1 MECLCDSGF
10 ADDESGFCAEID
22 VGDLIARGERAVV
35 AYVSPGYTGSVAFFR
50 AQDGATLRTPSSAP
64 AGFTFATDTEFAAPA
79 GVVVSMPSLLAEG
92 GELTGEFTVTASA
105 QGVAR
110 EIVLEL
116 TVRGLSRIFRSW
128 RGLSS
133 DSGELEVLTVS
144 GFSGARFTVTG
155 SSSPAALSVS
165 ESGVISAPSGAGR
178 GAVEYK
184 LTVMGVAEHDDFLG
198 SLPFV
203 FAADVCTVVESPPV
217 LPFDAGAQASLE
229 IVTDSYARTGWA
241 FLRFEACGLINRGAD
256 PHRALHRSARLA
268 ERGRALGLL
277 LTLNAD
283 ANMAVAGD
291 ETGAGE
297 YGTPLDVAV
306 YNGVLENAPAL
317 RRGGGGCVFRG
328 SAAECAA
335 EHADYAGL
343 AEVPAD
349 SIVAPASRS
358 LTVTMGRLSPGKTA
372 WGSFGVVAR
381 ISTASPGPDP
391 AQRVL
396 LHPLPSD
403 LARRFYHTDGETGEG
418 IEFFSVYP
426 GAGERARKTLTVQ
439 GVRNGMRPGKVTVAA
454 VYEGLA
460 DVSRSV
466 NNTTPGANFYNL
478 QTVSGL
484 GGATF
489 ARHNTALSTPGF
501 SVASDGMVS
510 GPASFSGAAAVFF
523 LAKSD
528 GFQGWAVGRLDVNPQ
543 TVAVDADSL
552 IAERNPQVTVL
563 SGHAGDVYTLPT
575 DALLARGYNLILGD
589 SASVFAGGGLR
600 REWNRIYIPG
610 DRPMAAGETRT
621 ATLTVGVDCATCAA
635 GSKLTLTATF
645 VPLVLSAGAQPEVTA
660 QVNYDF
666 DVSLNLPSGYG
677 AEEGSSTRV
686 PFSSAEGLYFSASRK
701 NGRLSRRLSGRGG
714 VEQLP
719 PGTRV
724 VAVLLTN
731 PGFVGALTLQVTV
744 HSTARPLGNLGV
756 PASQLRTTVLVAPG
770 FSGALP
776 SPAAADARVRV
787 RCEGGDYPGGFAVS
801 SDCDFTLAL
810 GAGER
815 ILTVTAVETLSEFYE
830 TRTLTLA
837 VSVKEIAA
845 PRVEIYRKEPFFG
858 APAIFSSNDYAGG
871 IYRNAIFSEAASAHL
886 ISDED
891 GFVVTNGELLAGR
904 YTLTVV
910 ADSSPDFWGAAAL
923 VVVVDVSPHENPGV
937 SAARLDATVYAA
949 GGYSGEI
956 HRLVADDPR
965 TELACAAAAVNNI
978 TLRTDCV
985 FLLVGGSGTR
995 RGIFDFSQTLPGEG
1009 ALSLRATVEA
1019 RELASPPEF
1028 VEDIL
1033 TGSGA
1038 HPGEEDL
1045 FDFGGWAPAGLG
1057 GGTFAE
1063 AFADARYTLIADD
1076 AGVVSL
1082 LVDGRARL
1090 AGAPGPGDY
1099 GATIHAYSESGGLAG
1114 TVVFSALIRA
1124 RYENPGVS
1132 AARLDATVY
1141 AAGGYSGEIHR
1152 LVADDPRTGLACAA
1166 ATVDNIETDDGLRVF
1181 AGRRFGDSSGDFWL
1195 FANASGRG
1203 GVVAAGD
1210 CGGAGAGVAA
1220 GIC

>member
-1 MECLCDSGF
+1 M
-10 ADDESGFCAEID
+10 
-22 VGDLIARGERAVV
+22 
-35 AYVSPGYTGSVAFFR
+35 
-50 AQDGATLRTPSSAP
+50 
-64 AGFTFATDTEFAAPA
+64 
-79 GVVVSMPSLLAEG
+79 
-92 GELTGEFTVTASA
+92 
-105 QGVAR
+105 
-110 EIVLEL
+110 
-116 TVRGLSRIFRSW
+116 
-128 RGLSS
+128 
-133 DSGELEVLTVS
+133 
-144 GFSGARFTVTG
+144 
-155 SSSPAALSVS
+155 
-165 ESGVISAPSGAGR
+165 
-178 GAVEYK
+178 
-184 LTVMGVAEHDDFLG
+184 
-198 SLPFV
+198 
-203 FAADVCTVVESPPV
+203 
-217 LPFDAGAQASLE
+217 
-229 IVTDSYARTGWA
+229 
-241 FLRFEACGLINRGAD
+241 
-256 PHRALHRSARLA
+256 A

-283 ANMAVAGD
+283 ANLAVAGD

-297 YGTPLDVAV
+297 YGTPLDVAI
-306 YNGVLENAPAL
+306 YNGAFWRTLPAL
-317 RRGGGGCVFRG
+317 RRGGGGCVFRA

-381 ISTASPGPDP
+381 ISTASPGPHP

-403 LARRFYHTDGETGEG
+403 LARRFYHTDGVTGEG

-426 GAGERARKTLTVQ
+426 GAGESARKTLTVQ

-466 NNTTPGANFYNL
+466 NDTTPGANFYNL
-478 QTVSGL
+478 RTVSGL

-510 GPASFSGAAAVFF
+510 GPASFSGAATVFF

-528 GFQGWAVGRLDVNPQ
+528 GFQGWAVGRLDVNSQ
-543 TVAVDADSL
+543 TAPLDADSL

-589 SASVFAGGGLR
+589 SASVFAGGDLR

-621 ATLTVGVDCATCAA
+621 AALTVGVDCATCAA
-635 GSKLTLTATF
+635 GSKLTLTANF
-645 VPLVLSAGAQPEVTA
+645 VPLVLSAGEQPEVTA

-666 DVSLNLPSGYG
+666 DVSLDLPSGYG

-719 PGTRV
+719 PGTWV
-724 VAVLLTN
+724 VPVLLTN

-744 HSTARPLGNLGV
+744 HSTARPLGDLGV

-801 SDCDFTLAL
+801 SDCDFTLAS

-815 ILTVTAVETLSEFYE
+815 GVTVTAVETLSEFYE

-910 ADSSPDFWGAAAL
+910 ADSSPDFLGAAAL
-923 VVVVDVSPHENPGV
+923 VVVVDVSPYENPGV
-937 SAARLDATVYAA
+937 SAARLDATAYAA
-949 GGYSGEI
+949 AGYSGEI

-965 TELACAAAAVNNI
+965 TELTCAAATVDNI
-978 TLRTDCV
+978 ELTTDCV

-995 RGIFDFSQTLPGEG
+995 RGIFDFSQTVPG
-1009 ALSLRATVEA
+1009 AAAAALRATVEA
-1019 RELASPPEF
+1019 RGLASPPEF

-1038 HPGEEDL
+1038 HLGEEDL
-1045 FDFGGWAPAGLG
+1045 FDLGGGRPQGLG
-1057 GGTFAE
+1057 GG
-1063 AFADARYTLIADD
+1063 
-1076 AGVVSL
+1076 
-1082 LVDGRARL
+1082 RL
-1090 AGAPGPGDY
+1090 
-1099 GATIHAYSESGGLAG
+1099 
-1114 TVVFSALIRA
+1114 R
-1124 RYENPGVS
+1124 R
-1132 AARLDATVY
+1132 RL
-1141 AAGGYSGEIHR
+1141 
-1152 LVADDPRTGLACAA
+1152 RT
-1166 ATVDNIETDDGLRVF
+1166 RVT
-1181 AGRRFGDSSGDFWL
+1181 R
-1195 FANASGRG
+1195 
-1203 GVVAAGD
+1203 
-1210 CGGAGAGVAA
+1210 
-1220 GIC
+1220 